1 MENSAND
8 CQPQLSQKPLLGT
21 NIFWELFCKG
31 TSAFLNLLNQMSGA
45 GREPEAS
52 GNWPF

>member
-31 TSAFLNLLNQMSGA
+31 TSDFLNL
-45 GREPEAS
+45 
-52 GNWPF
+52 